1 MPATTTT
8 SDQTNPVLSAV
19 ADVLKLQ
26 IILAAISQAT
36 PGAAIFILLLATAY
50 EAAHMHLPSLTTT
63 IWNAIKADDQKVPA
77 LPETGQP
84 AQAFIQ
90 FERPTTSSNSFDRNA
105 KPADPRIEA
114 VLAHVCSL
122 PAAKSLSFTGQEFI
136 PNFTGAIEIDND
148 IWFELIKPKG
158 KEQETLTYRLSS
170 FAHDITYIH
179 RFIERTI
186 DIYELEK
193 KNRLGTEIYYFDQIT
208 NVNDGRYALPTPNG
222 FCAFKKSKFL
232 SNRSLDNVYFP
243 QMDELYSRVDFF
255 MKRRDWYDAKG
266 VPHTLGIVMHGHPG
280 CGKTSTIKAIA
291 NCTKRHIFNISLG
304 QIKTKDAL
312 KDLFYNDTIHLY
324 NGERLETITI
334 PIKSRLYVIEDI
346 DTMDSVVIKRSA
358 ANLRDQERDACR
370 KAKAR
375 ERANV
380 LRGLGRDEEV
390 IDDEL
395 DLATLLNALD
405 GVRETPGRILILS
418 TNYPERLDEAL
429 LRPGRFDMILEFK
442 KHTID
447 VLSRHM
453 EHFYDMALTAEQ
465 IETLK
470 SGGVEGKWTPA
481 EVSQILF
488 KHLGDVDGAVA
499 ELVSATPA
507 SLFKFGRMIA
517 AQGHDDKEIFVDMSG
532 NIVRIQPRLPVEGW
546 GGECRGS
553 GDAREI
559 NPDEISEA
567 EHCSAIVGRTR
578 RPSEASSPSPE
589 NEFFPAT
596 EVQNE
601 LWNPYEN
608 QRSHF
613 GLPHKL
619 ENPSGYNGKILHRI
633 NALSPT
639 SSLYGDHGPPAGKSP
654 KEKTT
659 TTLLDILSNVAPSDS
674 SFDDGNKFTGSF
686 IE

>member
-1 MPATTTT
+1 MPASQDNT
-8 SDQTNPVLSAV
+8 PVLSAV

-26 IILAAISQAT
+26 ILLAAISQAT

-50 EAAHMHLPSLTTT
+50 EAANMHLPHLTGA
-63 IWNAIKADDQKVPA
+63 IWNAIKADSSPP
-77 LPETGQP
+77 LLHPETAAK
-84 AQAFIQ
+84 AQAFIDFQ
-90 FERPTTSSNSFDRNA
+90 RPTPNTAAFDRNT
-105 KPADPRIEA
+105 KVADPRIEA

-122 PAAKSLSFTGQEFI
+122 PAAKSLSFTGQEFV
-136 PNFTGAIEIDND
+136 PNFTGAIEIDSD
-148 IWFELIKPKG
+148 IWFELLQKNPAAAAAKA
-158 KEQETLTYRLSS
+158 KEDTITSETLTYRLSS

-186 DIYELEK
+186 DVYELEK

-243 QMDELYSRVDFF
+243 QMDELFSRVDFF

-312 KDLFYNDTIHLY
+312 KDLFYNDTVHLY

-358 ANLRDQERDACR
+358 AT
-370 KAKAR
+370 AR
-375 ERANV
+375 EKEREARRKQKATEKATV
-380 LRGLGRDEEV
+380 MRKLGRDEEV

-442 KHTID
+442 KHDTQ
-447 VLSRHM
+447 VLRRHM
-453 EHFYDMALTAEQ
+453 EHFYDMELTAEQ
-465 IETLK
+465 LEVLTN
-470 SGGVEGKWTPA
+470 GGVAGKWTPA

-488 KHLGDVDGAVA
+488 KHLGNVDDAVA
-499 ELVSATPA
+499 ELVEATPA
-507 SLFKFGRMIA
+507 SLFKFGRMTA
-517 AQGHDDKEIFVDMSG
+517 SNEEKTVH
-532 NIVRIQPRLPVEGW
+532 VEGW
-546 GGECRGS
+546 GGEGS
-553 GDAREI
+553 GENTGSYCEI
-559 NPDEISEA
+559 HPDEIS
-567 EHCSAIVGRTR
+567 SATTD
-578 RPSEASSPSPE
+578 SPK
-589 NEFFPAT
+589 NEFLPACET
-596 EVQNE
+596 QGEI
-601 LWNPYEN
+601 WNSYEN
-608 QRSHF
+608 KRSCF
-613 GLPHKL
+613 GLPRKL
-619 ENPSGYNGKILHRI
+619 ANPAGYNGTMIHRL

-639 SSLYGDHGPPAGKSP
+639 SSLYGDNSPPAGKSP
-654 KEKTT
+654 ESKKNT
-659 TTLLDILSNVAPSDS
+659 TTLFDILSNVIPSDS
-674 SFDDGNKFTGSF
+674 LFDDGNKFTGSF

>member
-1 MPATTTT
+1 MP
-8 SDQTNPVLSAV
+8 NPTPENNQVLSAV

-26 IILAAISQAT
+26 ILLAAISQAS

-50 EAAHMHLPSLTTT
+50 EAANMHLQSLPAA
-63 IWNAIKADDQKVPA
+63 IWNAIKADPA
-77 LPETGQP
+77 PSLHPETSAKP
-84 AQAFIQ
+84 QAFIDFQ
-90 FERPTTSSNSFDRNA
+90 RPTPNTATFDRNT
-105 KPADPRIEA
+105 KVADPRIEA

-122 PAAKSLSFTGQEFI
+122 PAAKSLSFTGQEFV
-136 PNFTGAIEIDND
+136 PNFTGAIEIDSD
-148 IWFELIKPKG
+148 IWFELLQKNTAAAAAAAKA
-158 KEQETLTYRLSS
+158 KEDTITSDTLTYRLSS
-170 FAHDITYIH
+170 FSHDITYIH

-186 DIYELEK
+186 DVYELEK

-243 QMDELYSRVDFF
+243 QMDELFSRVDFF

-312 KDLFYNDTIHLY
+312 KDLFYNDTVHLY

-358 ANLRDQERDACR
+358 AT
-370 KAKAR
+370 AR
-375 ERANV
+375 EKEREARRKQKATERATV
-380 LRGLGRDEEV
+380 MRKLGRDEEV
-390 IDDEL
+390 VDDEL

-442 KHTID
+442 KHDTE
-447 VLSRHM
+447 VLRRHM
-453 EHFYDMALTAEQ
+453 EHFYDMELTAEQ
-465 IETLK
+465 LEVLGK
-470 SGGVEGKWTPA
+470 GAVAGKWTPA

-488 KHLGDVDGAVA
+488 KHLGDVDGAVR
-499 ELVSATPA
+499 ELVEATPA
-507 SLFKFGRMIA
+507 SLFKFGRIA
-517 AQGHDDKEIFVDMSG
+517 AAEEKT
-532 NIVRIQPRLPVEGW
+532 VRVEGW
-546 GGECRGS
+546 GGEEADRGGEEAGRGGS
-553 GDAREI
+553 SSSYYEI
-559 NPDEISEA
+559 NPDTIAEEISD
-567 EHCSAIVGRTR
+567 II
-578 RPSEASSPSPE
+578 SSDSPK
-589 NEFFPAT
+589 NEFLPACET
-596 EVQNE
+596 QNE
-601 LWNPYEN
+601 LWNSYEN
-608 QRSHF
+608 KRSCF
-613 GLPHKL
+613 GLPRKL
-619 ENPSGYNGKILHRI
+619 TNPTGYNGTMIHHL

-639 SSLYGDHGPPAGKSP
+639 SSLYGDNAPPAGKSP
-654 KEKTT
+654 ETKKNT
-659 TTLLDILSNVAPSDS
+659 TTLFDILSNVTPSDA
-674 SFDDGNKFTGSF
+674 SFDDGNKFTGAF

>member
-1 MPATTTT
+1 MPATT
-8 SDQTNPVLSAV
+8 SEPPPTNHVLSAV

-26 IILAAISQAT
+26 IVLAAISQAT
-36 PGAAIFILLLATAY
+36 PGAAVFILLLATAY
-50 EAAHMHLPSLTTT
+50 EAANMHLHSLPAA
-63 IWNAIKADDQKVPA
+63 IWNAIRAEDSSKPPA

-90 FERPTTSSNSFDRNA
+90 FERQPSSTPNSFDRNN
-105 KPADPRIEA
+105 KVADPRIEA

-136 PNFTGAIEIDND
+136 PNFTGAIEIDTD

-158 KEQETLTYRLSS
+158 KDEETLTYRLSS
-170 FAHDITYIH
+170 SAHDITYIH

-243 QMDELYSRVDFF
+243 QMDELFSRVDFF

-312 KDLFYNDTIHLY
+312 KDLFYNDTVHLY

-334 PIKSRLYVIEDI
+334 PIKNRLYVIEDI

-358 ANLRDQERDACR
+358 ATAHE
-370 KAKAR
+370 R
-375 ERANV
+375 EREIRRKKKVNERATV
-380 LRGLGRDEEV
+380 MRKLGRDEEV

-442 KHTID
+442 KHDTA
-447 VLSRHM
+447 VLRRHM
-453 EHFYDMALTAEQ
+453 EHFYDIALTAEQ
-465 IETLK
+465 IEALEK
-470 SGGVEGKWTPA
+470 SAVAGKWTPA

-488 KHLGDVDGAVA
+488 KHLGDVDGAVK
-499 ELVSATPA
+499 ELVEATPA
-507 SLFKFGRMIA
+507 SLFKFGRMAGA
-517 AQGHDDKEIFVDMSG
+517 ATAVEEKEIC
-532 NIVRIQPRLPVEGW
+532 VEGW
-546 GGECRGS
+546 GGEVRGS
-553 GDAREI
+553 GVGVAECRGGEERGASASSYYEI
-559 NPDEISEA
+559 NPDTIAEEISDII
-567 EHCSAIVGRTR
+567 STGT
-578 RPSEASSPSPE
+578 PK
-589 NEFFPAT
+589 NEFLPISET
-596 EVQNE
+596 QNE
-601 LWNPYEN
+601 IWNSYEN

-613 GLPHKL
+613 GLPRKL
-619 ENPSGYNGKILHRI
+619 DNPTGYNATTIYRL

-639 SSLYGDHGPPAGKSP
+639 NSLYETNSPPAGKSP
-654 KEKTT
+654 EPKKNT
-659 TTLLDILSNVAPSDS
+659 TTLFDILSNVIPTDS
-674 SFDDGNKFTGSF
+674 EFDTGNKFTGSF